1 VPPEVAKQLEPG
13 TYELTA
19 TVKGITSEPVRF
31 VVKQPRSK
39 ADEAEVASSLCS
51 FHVKRG
57 AYDEAIRVA
66 TAALSASLGNPDSFH
81 SWLGEAYRG
90 KGDFAKALEHYQKS
104 LDLYKSLHPERY
116 RQEPPQ
122 GLLLRIHEMQAKL
135 QSQKGKST
143 R

>member
-1 VPPEVAKQLEPG
+1 
-13 TYELTA
+13 
-19 TVKGITSEPVRF
+19 
-31 VVKQPRSK
+31 
-39 ADEAEVASSLCS
+39 
-51 FHVKRG
+51 VKRG

-66 TAALSASLGNPDSFH
+66 TAALSASLGTSDSFH

-135 QSQKGKST
+135 QSQKGKSA